1 MNGAFKKT
9 MIISFVA
16 YAIIAL
22 LILFSGGGDTASMI
36 GLTGLLLGVV
46 YFFFGLIL
54 CISPSSRDVGKGL
67 LVSAGV
73 IFLIGVSVC
82 SLFNSNV
89 NFH

>member
-1 MNGAFKKT
+1 MNQPFKKT
-9 MIISFVA
+9 LIISFAA
-16 YAIIAL
+16 YAMIAL
-22 LILFSGGGDTASMI
+22 LILLQGGPDIASMT

-54 CISPSSRDVGKGL
+54 CISPISSEVGKGL
-67 LVSAGV
+67 LVSAGI

-82 SLFNSNV
+82 SLFRSNV